1 MKAAPTMHSINFVY
15 RGCTVNIE
23 IRGRATLWDVTIDVT
38 PFDGVEL
45 IEPFGE
51 KKLKLARVEQLD
63 AIQSAVIE
71 EVCMAIDHR
80 LVGC

>member
-1 MKAAPTMHSINFVY
+1 MPTINTVY
-15 RGCTVNIE
+15 RGCQIDIDILDGAASWNIS
-23 IRGRATLWDVTIDVT
+23 IRVA

-45 IEPFGE
+45 IEPFGTRE
-51 KKLKLARVEQLD
+51 LRLAKVEDLEVIRQAL
-63 AIQSAVIE
+63 IE